1 MTELQK
7 DWEIRYR
14 RLFETAQ
21 DGILILNGSSGEIE
35 DANPYLLKLLGYS
48 HAELI
53 TKKLW
58 KVDAFKTIIA
68 SHDAFLPLQSNESI
82 RYEDLSLTTKDGRLL
97 QVEFISNRYLVGKR
111 KVIQCNIR
119 DITERQ
125 QIEAML
131 RVSEEHYHSL
141 IEQAGDG
148 IFVIDGNGKYIDV
161 NTSGCA
167 MLGYTRAEILE
178 KSFADLIPTEDR
190 EKIPP
195 RLAELRSGRTL
206 ISERR
211 LICKDGSL
219 LPVEISSK
227 ILADGRMYGI
237 VRDITERKHAKEIGT
252 KLGAIV
258 ESSDDAIIGKTLE
271 GVITSWNHGA
281 EQLYGYSADEVIGQS
296 ISILIPPNRPDEL
309 PEILA
314 KIKGGE
320 TVKHFET
327 ERVRKDGADVDVSLS
342 ISPIKDVAGQVIGA
356 STIARDIT
364 QRKQA
369 EKALKDSQQLFY
381 EIFHAS
387 PTAIVLSRL
396 SDGRFVEANQ
406 NFLNLTGYSLEEV
419 IGLTSVE
426 AGIIVDSKVR
436 EERLNALQQNKPLP
450 NFEVEI
456 TRKSGEHRIGLTS
469 VGIVSLNGEQFALSN
484 FVDITEHR
492 QAEDALRINEE
503 RLKLALA
510 ATRTGVWEWNAQ
522 TDQVFWSP
530 ECYEIMGMDFST
542 EPTLASFLKFIHPE
556 DLERVNEGIQRS
568 LTQQEKFSIEFRVI
582 TPRGEMLWLQ
592 DIGKAEYDANGSP
605 IRMLGIVRD
614 ITARKKSEELLH
626 ENDNRLRALLENSAD
641 AITLIDARGTII
653 YDSPAAPGLLGYTPE
668 DWIGQDVFK
677 LVHPEDLLEVQS
689 LFEKLVQKEDTRL
702 SSTFRIRHKNGFWFW
717 IEIVATNALAQ
728 PGVNAIIL
736 NYRDITKRKQADERL
751 RSAREFLQ
759 SVQDALSTHIAILD
773 QQGTIVHVNAA
784 WCDFGLQNGLASP
797 DFCVGM
803 NYLEICDRAS
813 GDFAEEARLVANA
826 IRGALRGEKQEEQVE
841 YPCHAPKE
849 VRWFTVRI
857 TSFENNGQKWVVVS
871 HANITERKQA
881 EEKTQQQLE
890 HLTALSAID
899 RAIASNFDLKLNLS
913 EILAHVTNE
922 LGVDAADIF
931 ILNAY
936 ALEFGAERGFR
947 SKAVKR
953 AQLRLSDSY
962 TGRAVIG
969 RKMVSIPNLHAP
981 TVSFSP
987 EAHWADEDFACYY
1000 AVPLLAKGEVKGV
1013 LEVFHRTVLNPNS
1026 EWFDFLYM
1034 LAGQTAIAI
1043 ENATLFSS
1051 LQRSNAELAMAYD
1064 ATIEG
1069 WSRALDLRDKETEG
1083 HSLRVTEMTL
1093 KLARALGLRDHALAQ
1108 IRWGALLHDIG
1119 KMGVPDGILLKP
1131 GPLTDDEWVIMKKH
1145 PTFAYEM
1152 LCPIHYLQQA
1162 LDIPYCHHEKW
1173 DGSGYPRG
1181 LKGLQIP
1188 LSARIFAVVDV
1199 WDALKSDRPYRAG
1212 WTDEKV
1218 REHIR
1223 ASSGAHFD
1231 PQVVEAFLK
1240 ILK

>member
-1 MTELQK
+1 MMTKVRK
-7 DWEIRYR
+7 DSEIRYR

-21 DGILILNGSSGEIE
+21 DGILILNGSTGEIE
-35 DANPYLLKLLGYS
+35 DANPYLIKLLGCSY
-48 HAELI
+48 ADLI
-53 TKKLW
+53 QKKLW
-58 KVDAFKTIIA
+58 EVDAFKDIIA
-68 SHDAFLPLQSNESI
+68 SPDAFLPLQMNESI
-82 RYEDLSLTTKDGRLL
+82 RYEDLSLTTKDGQLL
-97 QVEFISNRYLVGKR
+97 QVEFFSNMYLVGQQ

-119 DITERQ
+119 DITER
-125 QIEAML
+125 
-131 RVSEEHYHSL
+131 
-141 IEQAGDG
+141 
-148 IFVIDGNGKYIDV
+148 
-161 NTSGCA
+161 
-167 MLGYTRAEILE
+167 
-178 KSFADLIPTEDR
+178 
-190 EKIPP
+190 
-195 RLAELRSGRTL
+195 
-206 ISERR
+206 
-211 LICKDGSL
+211 
-219 LPVEISSK
+219 
-227 ILADGRMYGI
+227 
-237 VRDITERKHAKEIGT
+237 KHAQELGT
-252 KLGAIV
+252 ELGAIV
-258 ESSDDAIIGKTLE
+258 ESSGHAIIGKTLD

-281 EQLYGYSADEVIGQS
+281 EQLYGYSADEVIGQM
-296 ISILIPPNRPDEL
+296 ISILIPPDRPDEL

-314 KIKGGE
+314 LLKRDEI
-320 TVKHFET
+320 VKHFET
-327 ERVRKDGADVDVSLS
+327 IRMRKDGAYLDVSLS
-342 ISPIKDVAGQVIGA
+342 ISPIKNAAGQVIGA
-356 STIARDIT
+356 STIAHDIT

-381 EIFHAS
+381 GIFYAS
-387 PTAIVLSRL
+387 PTAVVLSRL
-396 SDGRFVEANQ
+396 SNGQFVKVNQ
-406 NFLNLTGYSLEEV
+406 NFLKLTGYAHEEV

-426 AGIIVDSKVR
+426 AGITVDPKVR
-436 EERLNALQQNKPLP
+436 EERLNALQENKPLP

-456 TRKSGEHRIGLTS
+456 TRKSGERRIGLTS
-469 VGIVSLNGEQFALSN
+469 VGIVSLNGEEFALSS

-492 QAEDALRINEE
+492 HAEEALRINEE

-522 TDQVFWSP
+522 TDHVFWSP

-542 EPTLASFLKFIHPE
+542 ETTLASFLKFIHPD
-556 DLERVNEGIQRS
+556 DLERVNADIQRS
-568 LTQQEKFSIEFRVI
+568 LMQREKFSVEFRVI
-582 TPRGEMLWLQ
+582 TPRGEILWLQ
-592 DIGKAEYDANGSP
+592 DSGEAEFDANGSP
-605 IRMLGIVRD
+605 LRMLGIVCD
-614 ITARKKSEELLH
+614 ITTRKNSEELLH
-626 ENDNRLRALLENSAD
+626 EKDNRLHALLENSAD

-668 DWIGQDVFK
+668 DWIGEDVFK
-677 LVHPEDLLEVQS
+677 LVHPEDLPEVQS
-689 LFEKLVQKEDTRL
+689 LFEKLVQRADARL
-702 SSTFRIRHKNGFWFW
+702 NSAFRIRHKNGFWLW

-773 QQGTIVHVNAA
+773 QHGNIVQVNAA
-784 WCDFGLQNGLASP
+784 WCDFGLQNGLTSP

-803 NYLEICDRAS
+803 NYLEICDHVS
-813 GDFAEEARLVANA
+813 GDFAEEARLVASA
-826 IRGALRGEKQEEQVE
+826 IRGALLGEKQEAQVE
-841 YPCHAPKE
+841 YSCHAFNE
-849 VRWFTVRI
+849 ARWFIARI

-881 EEKTQQQLE
+881 EEKTQRQLE
-890 HLTALSAID
+890 HMTALSAID

-931 ILNAY
+931 ILNASY
-936 ALEFGAERGFR
+936 TLEFGAERGFR

-953 AQLRLSDSY
+953 AQIHLADSY

-969 RKMVSIPNLHAP
+969 RKMVSIQNFL
-981 TVSFSP
+981 TETISFSP

-1013 LEVFHRTVLNPNS
+1013 LEVFHRKVLNPNS

-1093 KLARALGLRDHALAQ
+1093 KLARTLGLRDHALAQ

-1131 GPLTDDEWVIMKKH
+1131 GPLTDDEWAIMKKH

-1188 LSARIFAVVDV
+1188 LAARIFAVVDV

-1223 ASSGAHFD
+1223 FSAGTHFD
-1231 PQVVEAFLK
+1231 PQVVDAFLE